1 MWGVQEEEGDVVIL
15 AGFRKESVEHIF
27 NEVELAAEVELDH
40 VSPWQ
45 SPFRVLVCRS
55 PVKPLP
61 EIWQRN
67 RPW

>member
-1 MWGVQEEEGDVVIL
+1 
-15 AGFRKESVEHIF
+15 VEF
-27 NEVELAAEVELDH
+27 GADVELDH
-40 VSPWQ
+40 VNPWE
-45 SPFRVLVCRS
+45 SPFPVLIGRS